1 MLLERII
8 TTGISHFSYFLADG
22 SEALVIDPRT
32 DIEIYLKLARKNN
45 LQITNILETHRHED
59 FICGSTSLAQSTG
72 AEIWHADSQ
81 WDYAYGYPVSDNQ
94 TWNIGKL
101 KLESI
106 HTPGHTPGHISYLL
120 YDERGAPWCVF
131 TGDTLFSGEVGR
143 VDLMGDDRLEEM
155 ASLLYDS
162 IFSKLLLLGDQII
175 VCPAH
180 GAGSICGRNISSR
193 LWTTIGLERLH
204 NPALQLPNK
213 TSFIKAVA
221 QNLEKPPYFK
231 MMEKLNLSDQIPEF
245 KKPTPYPSQEFNDMI
260 ADSLVLDT
268 REISS
273 FTTSHIPNSI
283 SIWAEGVP
291 AYAGW
296 FLPYDISLFMVGS
309 SHQIDSTLID
319 LFRLG
324 YSAKGYFT
332 EDFIGWHKAG
342 LPTSSISTITA
353 QELKTQLDSSKSHW
367 ILDVRSSQELANE
380 GKIPGSHHIPITTL
394 ISQTDLI
401 PIDRNIY
408 IICGS
413 GHRSTTAASLLLQ
426 QGPYKPVVILGGFG
440 SWKSLKYPIEH

>member
-221 QNLEKPPYFK
+221 QDLEKPPYFK
-231 MMEKLNLSDQIPEF
+231 MMEKLNLRDQIPEF
-245 KKPTPYPSQEFNDMI
+245 KKPNPYPSQEFNDMI

-324 YSAKGYFT
+324 YSVKGYFT

>member
-1 MLLERII
+1 MLFERII
-8 TTGISHFSYFLADG
+8 SAAISHLSYFLADD
-22 SEALVIDPRT
+22 SKALVIDPRA
-32 DIEIYLKLARKNN
+32 DIEIYLKLARENN

-59 FICGSTSLAQSTG
+59 FICGSTSLAKSTG

-81 WDYAYGYPVSDNQ
+81 WDYGFGFPVSDNQ

-106 HTPGHTPGHISYLL
+106 YTPGHTPGQMSYLL
-120 YDERGAPWCVF
+120 YDDHGAPWCVF

-143 VDLMGDDRLEEM
+143 VDLMATDRLEEM

-204 NPALQLPNK
+204 NPALQLPNR
-213 TSFIKAVA
+213 TSFINTVA
-221 QNLEKPPYFK
+221 RNLEMPPYFK
-231 MMEKLNLSDQIPEF
+231 MMERLNLSDQIPEF
-245 KKPTPYPSQEFNDMI
+245 INPAAYPSQEFNDMI
-260 ADSLVLDT
+260 GDSLVLDT
-268 REISS
+268 RETSC

-283 SIWAEGVP
+283 SIWAQGVP
-291 AYAGW
+291 SYAGW
-296 FLPYDISLFMVGS
+296 FLPYDISLFLVGS
-309 SHQIDSTLID
+309 NQQLDSTLID

-324 YSAKGYFT
+324 YSVKGYLS
-332 EDFIGWHKAG
+332 EDFIDWHKAG
-342 LPTSSISTITA
+342 LPTNSIPTITA
-353 QELKTQLDSSKSHW
+353 EDLKTQLDSSNSLW
-367 ILDVRSSQELANE
+367 ILDVRSSQELADD
-380 GKIPGSHHIPITTL
+380 GKIPGANHIPITELT
-394 ISQTDLI
+394 SQIDLI

-408 IICGS
+408 IICDS

-426 QGPYKPVVILGGFG
+426 QGPYKPVVILGGFS
-440 SWKSLKYPIEH
+440 SWKSLKYPLEH